1 MPIRL
6 DNLSSLKCLD
16 QLIWKIDTIELW
28 NFTEVTD
35 WTNLKKLI
43 HVKCIKFMNCDLKI
57 NDMGPKTW
65 AYIMAKMQT
74 VRKNDSSINAV
85 YGNLTINV
93 NGEDID
99 LTTIL

>member
-1 MPIRL
+1 
-6 DNLSSLKCLD
+6 
-16 QLIWKIDTIELW
+16 
-28 NFTEVTD
+28 
-35 WTNLKKLI
+35 
-43 HVKCIKFMNCDLKI
+43 MNCDLKI